1 MTITP
6 YHPETTRQLDLLQ
19 IDLAMLTSTH
29 AQTALNRGR
38 LKAKREALHNANRL
52 VRWARPLLIAILV
65 VSFVHLWEQ
74 IASIKPASVPDLA
87 LHPWLYHG
95 SSAMLTAAIDA
106 TALYLVA
113 TRATAAYAGD
123 RTRQYSVWF
132 FYVLT
137 AILNLSFV
145 LRFAPELP
153 AGVVEVIPTLY
164 LLMAILLGLLIPVS
178 IAAVESAR
186 QRVEAA
192 RLALLVETEAL
203 TELVQVA
210 PATATQGEH
219 TAPTTQQLTRTES
232 YQPTQLV
239 TPVDQ
244 PETPILDLSTI
255 EQTALDAMPP
265 TPSVL
270 AEQARRAAQR
280 QHLAGN
286 IQRFLTNLG
295 IITPATDIASHPDAG
310 TASDAS
316 EPTEQT
322 RDNTGAVLDKTC
334 PTCQTPL
341 NASQYGNA
349 KRLGYCH
356 LCKSLS
362 PAGTDAPAADHA
374 PSWNHG
380 EGGPQN

>member
-6 YHPETTRQLDLLQ
+6 YHPETSNQLDLLQ

-74 IASIKPASVPDLA
+74 IASIKPSSVPDLA

-153 AGVVEVIPTLY
+153 TGVAEVIPTLY

-210 PATATQGEH
+210 PVTATQDEH
-219 TAPTTQQLTRTES
+219 TAPTTQRLTPAES
-232 YQPTQLV
+232 YQPAQFTTPGDPLV
-239 TPVDQ
+239 APV
-244 PETPILDLSTI
+244 IDLSTI
-255 EQTALDAMPP
+255 EQTALDAMSP
-265 TPSVL
+265 TSSVL

-280 QHLAGN
+280 QRLAGS
-286 IQRFLTNLG
+286 IQRCLTNLG
-295 IITPATDIASHPDAG
+295 VITPATDTASHPEVG
-310 TASDAS
+310 TASGAS

-334 PTCQTPL
+334 PTCQEPL

-356 LCKSLS
+356 QCKSVS
-362 PAGTDAPAADHA
+362 PTNTDAPAASHGT
-374 PSWNHG
+374 SWTHG
-380 EGGPQN
+380 DGGHPN